1 MLNDGSGFSV
11 LVPASAVLGGQARC
25 DGGCPRDGAGVAV
38 GDWGSPGG
46 GAGQQAARPGSVC
59 QDELEDFPLAFMD
72 VAAGKSFGCD
82 CWDLIQADT
91 VSNQ

>member
-1 MLNDGSGFSV
+1 MLYDGSGFSV
-11 LVPASAVLGGQARC
+11 LVPASAVLGGQVRC

-59 QDELEDFPLAFMD
+59 QDDAEDFSLVTDDFTAEMSL
-72 VAAGKSFGCD
+72 GLD
-82 CWDLIQADT
+82 C
-91 VSNQ
+91 